1 MSIIEN
7 IVLLS
12 IFLTY
17 PLLIYLI
24 YVAYMNN
31 MDLKEKNL
39 FLDFALLSSVFLMV
53 KYINDKTL
61 YITLFYNIPL
71 LIAFI
76 RKKKFTA
83 IILSL
88 LIGYFISLYTNIP
101 KLIIVGEYLI
111 YYISYIFISKT
122 KNREANIINIFISLK
137 SFVIAFFIF
146 FFFDYKQPIFVNML
160 HIITTLSIFIIFTYI
175 SLSLF
180 KKGEEII
187 NLNNILKER
196 KKQQYLYESLSKLTH
211 ELKNPIT
218 VCKGYLEI
226 INSKGYS
233 QAKKY
238 LPIISNELNRS
249 LSVINDF
256 STLGK
261 LTDLNKEE
269 LDLELLLTEIIDTLN
284 PLFKKEAAS
293 IFLNISNEIYIN
305 ADYNRLKQ
313 VFVNILKNSLE
324 AKKENI
330 PLEVIITI
338 KKYKQIIKIEI
349 TDNGIGMNKKT
360 LENMNKIFYTTKS
373 NGNGL
378 GVVLSTEIIEK
389 HNGTIKYLS
398 TQNVG
403 TTVSISLPLK

>member
-101 KLIIVGEYLI
+101 KLIIVVEYLI

-137 SFVIAFFIF
+137 SFIIAFFIF
-146 FFFDYKQPIFVNML
+146 FFFDYKQPIFVNIL

-330 PLEVIITI
+330 PLEVIITV
-338 KKYKQIIKIEI
+338 KKYKRIIKIEI

-378 GVVLSTEIIEK
+378 GVVLSAEIIEK

>member
-180 KKGEEII
+180 KNGEEII

-196 KKQQYLYESLSKLTH
+196 KIQQYLYESLSKLTH

>member
-101 KLIIVGEYLI
+101 KLIIVVEYLI

-137 SFVIAFFIF
+137 SFIIAFFIF
-146 FFFDYKQPIFVNML
+146 FFFDYKQPIFVNIL

-330 PLEVIITI
+330 PLEVIITV
-338 KKYKQIIKIEI
+338 KKYKRIIKIEI

>member
-101 KLIIVGEYLI
+101 KLIIVVEYLI

-137 SFVIAFFIF
+137 SFIIAFFIF

-330 PLEVIITI
+330 PLEVIITV
-338 KKYKQIIKIEI
+338 KKYKRIIKIEI

>member
-1 MSIIEN
+1 M
-7 IVLLS
+7 
-12 IFLTY
+12 
-17 PLLIYLI
+17 
-24 YVAYMNN
+24 
-31 MDLKEKNL
+31 
-39 FLDFALLSSVFLMV
+39 
-53 KYINDKTL
+53 
-61 YITLFYNIPL
+61 
-71 LIAFI
+71 
-76 RKKKFTA
+76 
-83 IILSL
+83 
-88 LIGYFISLYTNIP
+88 
-101 KLIIVGEYLI
+101 
-111 YYISYIFISKT
+111 
-122 KNREANIINIFISLK
+122 
-137 SFVIAFFIF
+137 
-146 FFFDYKQPIFVNML
+146 
-160 HIITTLSIFIIFTYI
+160 
-175 SLSLF
+175 
-180 KKGEEII
+180 
-187 NLNNILKER
+187 
-196 KKQQYLYESLSKLTH
+196 
-211 ELKNPIT
+211 
-218 VCKGYLEI
+218 
-226 INSKGYS
+226 
-233 QAKKY
+233 
-238 LPIISNELNRS
+238 
-249 LSVINDF
+249 SVINDF

-330 PLEVIITI
+330 PLEVIITV
-338 KKYKQIIKIEI
+338 KKYKRIIKIEI

>member
-12 IFLTY
+12 ISLTY

-330 PLEVIITI
+330 PLEVIITV

>member
-88 LIGYFISLYTNIP
+88 LIGYFISLYTNIH

-330 PLEVIITI
+330 PLEVIITV

>member
-330 PLEVIITI
+330 PLEVIITV